1 MEAAIKNKYQAV
13 IGLEVH
19 IQLAT
24 NSKLFASDLN
34 QFGDAPNTN
43 ISVIT
48 LGHPGSLPKVNKQAI
63 TMAAKMGLACNSSI
77 SRQMIFDR
85 KNYFYPDL
93 PKGYQITQDR
103 TPICIGGGITVQVDN
118 KTRVIPLNRIHL
130 EEDAGKLVH
139 LTDAPNSQV
148 DFNRAG
154 TPLIELVTE
163 PEIHDA
169 EEAFQMLTEVRKL
182 VRYLEICDGNME
194 QGSMRCDA
202 NVSVKLKDAVEL
214 GKKVEVK
221 NLNSIRNVRR
231 AIKFEIDR
239 QINALEAGGTISS
252 ETRTFDEKQGSTA
265 AIRDKETLTDYRYF
279 PDPDLGKL
287 AIDDRWLEQL
297 QSEMPSLPW
306 QLKEKFASDYELNE
320 YDATLLTESKA
331 MAAYFDSLCQVSS
344 NYKANANWLIGPV
357 RSYLNESGS
366 TIDDFVV
373 APEKLGQ
380 LIAMVEDKM
389 LSFSVAAQQL
399 FPKLIADPQ
408 INPQHLAQQEDLLQ
422 SNDSEA
428 LAAVVKE
435 VLHELPDK
443 VKAYKN
449 GKKGLIGLFMGQ
461 LMKKTNGAIDPSLA
475 NELLRKY
482 LD

>member
-1 MEAAIKNKYQAV
+1 MEAAIKQKYQAI

-24 NSKLFASDLN
+24 KSKLFASDVN

-48 LGHPGSLPKVNKQAI
+48 LGHPGSLPKVNKEAI
-63 TMAAKMGLACNSSI
+63 AMAVKMGLACNSSI
-77 SRQMIFDR
+77 SREMIFDR

-103 TPICIGGGITVQVDN
+103 TPICVGGDITVWVDDSN
-118 KTRVIPLNRIHL
+118 RVIPLNRIHL
-130 EEDAGKLVH
+130 EEDAGKLMH
-139 LTDAPNSQV
+139 MADAPNSQV

-163 PEIHDA
+163 PEIHNSD
-169 EEAFQMLTEVRKL
+169 EAVQLLTEVRKL

-202 NVSVKLKDAVEL
+202 NVSVRLQGSDEL

-221 NLNSIRNVRR
+221 NLNSIRNVKR

-239 QINALEAGGTISS
+239 QMDVLEVGGSIGS
-252 ETRTFDEKQGSTA
+252 ETRTFDEKSGATA
-265 AIRDKETLTDYRYF
+265 AIRDKETLNDYRYF
-279 PDPDLGKL
+279 PDPDLGK
-287 AIDDRWLEQL
+287 IVIEDQWLQ
-297 QSEMPSLPW
+297 QIKSEMPSLPW
-306 QLKEKFASDYELNE
+306 QLKHKFISQYKLKE
-320 YDATLLTESKA
+320 YDATLLTESKFL
-331 MAAYFDSLCQVSS
+331 AAYFDSLCLLSS

-357 RSYLNESGS
+357 RSYLNDSGTS
-366 TIDDFVV
+366 IDRFTV
-373 APEKLGQ
+373 APQKLSQ
-380 LIAMVEDKM
+380 LIAMVENKEV
-389 LSFSVAAQQL
+389 SFSVAAQQL
-399 FPKLIADPQ
+399 FPKLITDPQ
-408 INPQHLAQQEDLLQ
+408 IDPKHLAMEEGVLQ
-422 SNDSEA
+422 SNDSAA
-428 LAAVVKE
+428 LAAMVQE
-435 VLHELPDK
+435 VLDEHPDK

-461 LMKKTNGAIDPSLA
+461 LMKKTNSAIDPSLA

>member
-1 MEAAIKNKYQAV
+1 MEAVTKQKYQAV

-24 NSKLFASDLN
+24 KSKLFASDIN
-34 QFGDAPNTN
+34 QYGDAPNTN

-63 TMAAKMGLACNSSI
+63 AMAVKMGLACNSAI

-103 TPICIGGGITVQVDN
+103 TPICVGGDITVQVND
-118 KTRVIPLNRIHL
+118 TERAISLNRIHL
-130 EEDAGKLVH
+130 EEDAGKLMH
-139 LTDAPNSQV
+139 MPDAPNSQV

-163 PEIHDA
+163 PVIHDA
-169 EEAFQMLTEVRKL
+169 EEAFQLLTEVRKL

-202 NVSVKLKDAVEL
+202 NVSVRLHDSEKL

-231 AIKFEIDR
+231 AIKFEINR
-239 QINALEAGGTISS
+239 QIDVLEAGGSIGS
-252 ETRTFDEKQGSTA
+252 ETRTFDEKMGSTA

-279 PDPDLGKL
+279 PDPDLGKIV
-287 AIDDRWLEQL
+287 IDDRWLEQIK
-297 QSEMPSLPW
+297 SEMPLLPW
-306 QLKEKFASDYELNE
+306 QLKDKFISDYQLKE

-331 MAAYFDSLCQVSS
+331 LAAYFDSLCRLSS
-344 NYKANANWLIGPV
+344 NFKANANWLIGPV
-357 RSYLNESGS
+357 RSHLNESGNS
-366 TIDDFVV
+366 IDQFVV
-373 APEKLGQ
+373 APEKLNQ
-380 LIAMVEDKM
+380 LIAMVENKQV
-389 LSFSVAAQQL
+389 SFSVAAQQI
-399 FPKLIADPQ
+399 FPKLIAEPHSDPL
-408 INPQHLAQQEDLLQ
+408 HLAKKEGVLQ

-428 LAAVVKE
+428 LAAMVEE
-435 VLHELPDK
+435 VLSELPEK